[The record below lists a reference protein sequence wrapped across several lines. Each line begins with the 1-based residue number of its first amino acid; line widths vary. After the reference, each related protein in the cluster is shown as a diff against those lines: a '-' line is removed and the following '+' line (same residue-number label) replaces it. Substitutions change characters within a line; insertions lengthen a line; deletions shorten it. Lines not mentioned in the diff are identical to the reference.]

1 MTKKALVSQ
10 ADLKRMAAIAKNE
23 GVVVSVE
30 IDGKKFSVSPM
41 SQQDIATESEPRRGS
56 IGLDEWRASRVAR
69 FAGGD
74 RPAPDISTAKGK
86 KPREIDADKSVNDWY
101 AYLGYDPKT
110 MNGADYQRLFREK
123 DAERRKQIPAEPMT
137 KREKSALRQLLAHG
151 VGVSVKSELIKPCGP
166 DTEERLEARGF
177 ITFESHPRHPNSVV
191 AYVLTDPGKSAAMK
205 LASEA

>member
-10 ADLKRMAAIAKNE
+10 ADLKRMAAIAKSE

-30 IDGKKFSVSPM
+30 VDGKKFSVSPL
-41 SQQDIATESEPRRGS
+41 SQNVAPDEELPRGPNA
-56 IGLDEWRASRVAR
+56 LDEWRARNDTRVASDDWR
-69 FAGGD
+69 ASN
-74 RPAPDISTAKGK
+74 ISTTKGK
-86 KPREIDADKSVNDWY
+86 KPRAIDAEKSVNDWY

-110 MNGADYQRLFREK
+110 MDGADYQRLFREK
-123 DAERRKQIPAEPMT
+123 EAERRKEIPAEPMT
-137 KREKSALRQLLAHG
+137 KLERSALRQLLTHG

-191 AYVLTDPGKSAAMK
+191 AYVLTEAGKSAAFK
-205 LASEA
+205 LAPEA